1 MVGLGRFGRSFF
13 FPWTRKKLGEVM
25 SDHDLASLG
34 DAFVNL
40 ICSLALSNRK
50 GQPMGIK
57 VKGRVLAAA
66 LRKAGLRQEL
76 PSQMSTHTL
85 ADAAEALI
93 VYAWLNNC
101 ISLEQSVEILTK
113 EKDFVQGF
121 ARLLTAIKEE
131 LTFP

>member
-1 MVGLGRFGRSFF
+1 
-13 FPWTRKKLGEVM
+13 M

-66 LRKAGLRQEL
+66 LRKAGLRQEM
-76 PSQMSTHTL
+76 PSRMSTHTL
-85 ADAAEALI
+85 ADATEALI

-113 EKDFVQGF
+113 EKDSVQGF
-121 ARLLTAIKEE
+121 AKLLTAIREE